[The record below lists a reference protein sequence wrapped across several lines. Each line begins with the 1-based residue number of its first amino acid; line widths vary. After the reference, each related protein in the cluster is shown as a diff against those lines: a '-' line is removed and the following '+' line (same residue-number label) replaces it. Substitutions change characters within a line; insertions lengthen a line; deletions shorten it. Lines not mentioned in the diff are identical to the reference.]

1 MENSRYLIFTSAGRS
16 FSLPFEDIKI
26 IIAAQ
31 TPTPVPDFPDYVPG
45 TVVNE
50 GEVVPVIDLR
60 RRFRYEPKEI
70 SDRDCIIITIG
81 EEVSVGLLCDSVTGF
96 TDIPEDKLCK
106 APNVNEETCA
116 DFLKGEFLL
125 EGKPCYVLDS
135 EKVIKLS
142 DREKVANTER
152 KDK

>member
-50 GEVVPVIDLR
+50 
-60 RRFRYEPKEI
+60 
-70 SDRDCIIITIG
+70 
-81 EEVSVGLLCDSVTGF
+81 
-96 TDIPEDKLCK
+96 
-106 APNVNEETCA
+106 TCA
-116 DFLKGEFLL
+116 DVSTMSQKRS
-125 EGKPCYVLDS
+125 P
-135 EKVIKLS
+135 
-142 DREKVANTER
+142 TEIA
-152 KDK
+152 

>member
-50 GEVVPVIDLR
+50 GEVVPVIDQIGR
-60 RRFRYEPKEI
+60 ASCRERVEI
-70 SDRDCIIITIG
+70 SVVAGALKKTN
-81 EEVSVGLLCDSVTGF
+81 VTVYN
-96 TDIPEDKLCK
+96 
-106 APNVNEETCA
+106 AA
-116 DFLKGEFLL
+116 
-125 EGKPCYVLDS
+125 S
-135 EKVIKLS
+135 
-142 DREKVANTER
+142 ANTA
-152 KDK
+152 

>member
-31 TPTPVPDFPDYVPG
+31 TPTPVPDFPDYMPG

-60 RRFRYEPKEI
+60 RRFHYEPKEI
-70 SDRDCIIITIG
+70 SDRDCIIITMG
-81 EEVSVGLLCDSVTGF
+81 EEVSVGLFVRQRNRLHGY
-96 TDIPEDKLCK
+96 PR
-106 APNVNEETCA
+106 
-116 DFLKGEFLL
+116 G
-125 EGKPCYVLDS
+125 
-135 EKVIKLS
+135 
-142 DREKVANTER
+142 
-152 KDK
+152 

>member
-1 MENSRYLIFTSAGRS
+1 M
-16 FSLPFEDIKI
+16 
-26 IIAAQ
+26 
-31 TPTPVPDFPDYVPG
+31 
-45 TVVNE
+45 
-50 GEVVPVIDLR
+50 PVIDLR
-60 RRFRYEPKEI
+60 RRFHYEPKEI
-70 SDRDCIIITIG
+70 SDRDCIIITMG

-106 APNVNEETCA
+106 APNVNEEACA

>member
-31 TPTPVPDFPDYVPG
+31 TPTPVPDFPGYVPG

-60 RRFRYEPKEI
+60 RRFHYEPKEI
-70 SDRDCIIITIG
+70 SDRDCIIITMG

-106 APNVNEETCA
+106 APNVNEEACA

-142 DREKVANTER
+142 DREKVANSER

>member
-50 GEVVPVIDLR
+50 AR
-60 RRFRYEPKEI
+60 
-70 SDRDCIIITIG
+70 
-81 EEVSVGLLCDSVTGF
+81 
-96 TDIPEDKLCK
+96 
-106 APNVNEETCA
+106 
-116 DFLKGEFLL
+116 
-125 EGKPCYVLDS
+125 
-135 EKVIKLS
+135 
-142 DREKVANTER
+142 
-152 KDK
+152 

>member
-50 GEVVPVIDLR
+50 GEVVPVID
-60 RRFRYEPKEI
+60 
-70 SDRDCIIITIG
+70 
-81 EEVSVGLLCDSVTGF
+81 
-96 TDIPEDKLCK
+96 KLCK
-106 APNVNEETCA
+106 APNVNEEACA

-125 EGKPCYVLDS
+125 EDKPCYVLDS

>member
-60 RRFRYEPKEI
+60 KRFHYEPKEI
-70 SDRDCIIITIG
+70 SDRDCIIITGNRYHYGWTADRMMKRLI
-81 EEVSVGLLCDSVTGF
+81 
-96 TDIPEDKLCK
+96 DKI
-106 APNVNEETCA
+106 AQH
-116 DFLKGEFLL
+116 
-125 EGKPCYVLDS
+125 
-135 EKVIKLS
+135 
-142 DREKVANTER
+142 
-152 KDK
+152 

>member
-50 GEVVPVIDLR
+50 GEVVPVID
-60 RRFRYEPKEI
+60 
-70 SDRDCIIITIG
+70 
-81 EEVSVGLLCDSVTGF
+81 
-96 TDIPEDKLCK
+96 
-106 APNVNEETCA
+106 CA
-116 DFLKGEFLL
+116 DVSTMSQKRS
-125 EGKPCYVLDS
+125 P
-135 EKVIKLS
+135 
-142 DREKVANTER
+142 TEIA
-152 KDK
+152 

>member
-31 TPTPVPDFPDYVPG
+31 TPTPVPDFP
-45 TVVNE
+45 TM
-50 GEVVPVIDLR
+50 
-60 RRFRYEPKEI
+60 
-70 SDRDCIIITIG
+70 G

-106 APNVNEETCA
+106 APNVNEEACA

-135 EKVIKLS
+135 EKVINLS

>member
-1 MENSRYLIFTSAGRS
+1 MENSRYLIFTSAGRN
-16 FSLPFEDIKI
+16 FSLPFGDIKI

-31 TPTPVPDFPDYVPG
+31 APTPVPDFPDYVPG

-60 RRFRYEPKEI
+60 RRFHYEPKAI
-70 SDRDCIIITIG
+70 SDRDCIIITMG

-96 TDIPEDKLCK
+96 TDIPEDTLCK
-106 APNVNEETCA
+106 APNVNDEACA

-125 EGKPCYVLDS
+125 EGTPCYVLDS

-142 DREKVANTER
+142 DRSTVINTDR

>member
-1 MENSRYLIFTSAGRS
+1 M
-16 FSLPFEDIKI
+16 
-26 IIAAQ
+26 
-31 TPTPVPDFPDYVPG
+31 
-45 TVVNE
+45 NE

-60 RRFRYEPKEI
+60 IRFHYEPKEI
-70 SDRDCIIITIG
+70 SDRDCIIITMG
-81 EEVSVGLLCDSVTGF
+81 EEVSVGLLCDNVAGF

-106 APNVNEETCA
+106 APNVNEEACA

>member
-60 RRFRYEPKEI
+60 RRFHYEPKEI
-70 SDRDCIIITIG
+70 SDRDCIA
-81 EEVSVGLLCDSVTGF
+81 GF

-106 APNVNEETCA
+106 APNVNEEACA

>member
-1 MENSRYLIFTSAGRS
+1 M
-16 FSLPFEDIKI
+16 
-26 IIAAQ
+26 
-31 TPTPVPDFPDYVPG
+31 
-45 TVVNE
+45 
-50 GEVVPVIDLR
+50 
-60 RRFRYEPKEI
+60 
-70 SDRDCIIITIG
+70 G
-81 EEVSVGLLCDSVTGF
+81 EEVSVGLLCDSVAGF

-106 APNVNEETCA
+106 APNVNEEACA

>member
-1 MENSRYLIFTSAGRS
+1 MENSRYLIFASAGRS
-16 FSLPFEDIKI
+16 FSLPFEEIKI

-60 RRFRYEPKEI
+60 RRFHYESKEI
-70 SDRDCIIITIG
+70 SDRDCIIITMG

-96 TDIPEDKLCK
+96 KRQRRSLRRFSKRRISSGGQAMLC
-106 APNVNEETCA
+106 P
-116 DFLKGEFLL
+116 
-125 EGKPCYVLDS
+125 
-135 EKVIKLS
+135 
-142 DREKVANTER
+142 
-152 KDK
+152 

>member
-31 TPTPVPDFPDYVPG
+31 TPTPVPDFPDYVH
-45 TVVNE
+45 
-50 GEVVPVIDLR
+50 
-60 RRFRYEPKEI
+60 YEPKEI
-70 SDRDCIIITIG
+70 SDRDCIIITMG
-81 EEVSVGLLCDSVTGF
+81 EEVSVGLLCDNVAGF

-106 APNVNEETCA
+106 APNVNEEACA

>member
-1 MENSRYLIFTSAGRS
+1 M
-16 FSLPFEDIKI
+16 
-26 IIAAQ
+26 
-31 TPTPVPDFPDYVPG
+31 PDFPDYVPG
-45 TVVNE
+45 TVVND

-60 RRFRYEPKEI
+60 RRFHYEPKEI
-70 SDRDCIIITIG
+70 SDRDCIIITMG
-81 EEVSVGLLCDSVTGF
+81 EEVSVGLLCDNVAGF

-106 APNVNEETCA
+106 APNVNEEACA

>member
-31 TPTPVPDFPDYVPG
+31 TPTPVPDFPDYVP
-45 TVVNE
+45 VVNE

-60 RRFRYEPKEI
+60 RRFHYEPKEI
-70 SDRDCIIITIG
+70 SDRDCIIITMG
-81 EEVSVGLLCDSVTGF
+81 EEVSVGLLCDNVAGF

-106 APNVNEETCA
+106 APNVNEEACA

>member
-1 MENSRYLIFTSAGRS
+1 M
-16 FSLPFEDIKI
+16 
-26 IIAAQ
+26 
-31 TPTPVPDFPDYVPG
+31 PDFPDYVPG

-60 RRFRYEPKEI
+60 KRFHYEPKEI
-70 SDRDCIIITIG
+70 SDRDCIIITMG
-81 EEVSVGLLCDSVTGF
+81 EEVSVGLLCDSVAGF

-106 APNVNEETCA
+106 APNVNEEACA
-116 DFLKGEFLL
+116 DFIKGEFLL
-125 EGKPCYVLDS
+125 EDKPCYVLDS

-152 KDK
+152 KDR

>member
-31 TPTPVPDFPDYVPG
+31 TVPDFPDYVPG

-60 RRFRYEPKEI
+60 RRFHYEPKEI
-70 SDRDCIIITIG
+70 SDRDCIIITMG
-81 EEVSVGLLCDSVTGF
+81 EEVSVGLLCDNVAGF

-106 APNVNEETCA
+106 APNVNEEACA

>member
-60 RRFRYEPKEI
+60 KRFHYEPKEI
-70 SDRDCIIITIG
+70 SDRDCIIITMG
-81 EEVSVGLLCDSVTGF
+81 EEVSVGL
-96 TDIPEDKLCK
+96 KLCK
-106 APNVNEETCA
+106 APNVNEEACA
-116 DFLKGEFLL
+116 DFIKGEFLL
-125 EGKPCYVLDS
+125 EDKPCYVLDS

>member
-60 RRFRYEPKEI
+60 RRFHYESKEI
-70 SDRDCIIITIG
+70 SDRDCIIITMG

-96 TDIPEDKLCK
+96 TDIPEDKLC
-106 APNVNEETCA
+106 AQI
-116 DFLKGEFLL
+116 F
-125 EGKPCYVLDS
+125 
-135 EKVIKLS
+135 
-142 DREKVANTER
+142 
-152 KDK
+152 

>member
-60 RRFRYEPKEI
+60 RFSKRRI
-70 SDRDCIIITIG
+70 SSG
-81 EEVSVGLLCDSVTGF
+81 GQAMLC
-96 TDIPEDKLCK
+96 P
-106 APNVNEETCA
+106 
-116 DFLKGEFLL
+116 
-125 EGKPCYVLDS
+125 
-135 EKVIKLS
+135 
-142 DREKVANTER
+142 
-152 KDK
+152 